1 MTARG
6 PFSGAVRLYRGAA
19 SLRTQITV
27 GYGLL
32 IAVCLC
38 AYSVVAGLSFGRH
51 AGAALDHR
59 AHEDIELAA
68 RALVLEGERP
78 AWAGG
83 FLGKHVEE
91 EEGGGHRV
99 EVWSLAGELLLTAGT
114 FCSDG
119 LGPAPSLVDAEEG
132 GARTVELPVGPV
144 RMMTELVRASESRF
158 LVRAGVSEAPTR
170 ALVRSVWFELSFLSA
185 AVLAVGGLAGWAF
198 SRKALAPLARMADR
212 ARQITAEQLHG
223 RMDIEPASAELE
235 QLRDAFNDTLS
246 RLERSFE
253 QLRRFTADAAHELR
267 TPLTALR
274 SVGEVGLR
282 SARSEEDLREVVGTM
297 LEEVDRL
304 SRLAGDLLGLA
315 RAESGQ
321 SPLRVEPLE
330 LAALAAEVC
339 ENLLVLAEV
348 RGQLLDR
355 SAVRP
360 AEVLGDRVALRLAL
374 MNLVDNAIKYGPEG
388 SRVSVVTGQST
399 KTAWV
404 EVVDEGPGIALEHQ
418 VHVFERFY
426 RVDEGRS
433 RGRGGTGL
441 GLALVKWTA
450 EAHGGRVELESEPG
464 RGSRFRMILPRANGA
479 GETREDGSGERLETG
494 RGARPGA
501 PST

>member
-1 MTARG
+1 MTARS
-6 PFSGAVRLYRGAA
+6 PSSGAVRRYWRSG
-19 SLRTQITV
+19 SLRTQVTL
-27 GYGLL
+27 GYGVL

-38 AYSVVAGLSFGRH
+38 AYSIVAGLSFGRH
-51 AGAALDHR
+51 AGAQLDHR

-68 RALVLEGERP
+68 RALVFDGDRP

-83 FLGKHVEE
+83 FLGKHIEE

-99 EVWSLAGELLLTAGT
+99 EVWSLAGELLLSAGT
-114 FCSDG
+114 FCPEG
-119 LGPAPSLVDAEEG
+119 LGPAPGPDDAEKG

-144 RMMTELVRASESRF
+144 RVTTGLVTARERRF

-170 ALVRSVWFELSFLSA
+170 ALVRSVWLELAILSA
-185 AVLAVGGLAGWAF
+185 SVLAVGGLAGWAF
-198 SRKALAPLARMADR
+198 ARKALAPLARMADR

-223 RMDIEPASAELE
+223 RMDVEPASAELE

-274 SVGEVGLR
+274 SVGEVGLGR
-282 SARSEEDLREVVGTM
+282 ARGEEDLREVIGTM

-321 SPLRVEPLE
+321 APLRLEPLD
-330 LAALAAEVC
+330 LAALASEVC
-339 ENLLVLAEV
+339 ESLLVLAEEREQV
-348 RGQLLDR
+348 LDL
-355 SAVRP
+355 SGVRP
-360 AEVLGDRVALRLAL
+360 VTVQGDRVALRLAL

-388 SRVSVVTGQST
+388 SRVSIVTGRST
-399 KTAWV
+399 AMAWV
-404 EVVDEGPGIALEHQ
+404 EVADEGPGIAPEHRA
-418 VHVFERFY
+418 HVFERFY
-426 RVDEGRS
+426 RIDEGRS

-450 EAHGGRVELESEPG
+450 EAHGGRVELESEPE
-464 RGSRFRMILPRANGA
+464 RGSRFRMVLPAA
-479 GETREDGSGERLETG
+479 GRTG
-494 RGARPGA
+494 
-501 PST
+501 

>member
-6 PFSGAVRLYRGAA
+6 PFSGAVRLYRRSV

-38 AYSVVAGLSFGRH
+38 AYSIVAGLSFGRH
-51 AGAALDHR
+51 AGAALDQR

-68 RALVLEGERP
+68 RALVLEGQRP

-83 FLGKHVEE
+83 FLGKNVEE
-91 EEGGGHRV
+91 EAGGGHRV

-119 LGPAPSLVDAEEG
+119 LGPAPSLVDAEES

-144 RMMTELVRASESRF
+144 RMMTDLVTASESRF

-185 AVLAVGGLAGWAF
+185 AVLAVGGVAGWAF

-212 ARQITAEQLHG
+212 ARQITAEQLQG
-223 RMDIEPASAELE
+223 RMDVEPASAELE

-246 RLERSFE
+246 RLERSFG

-282 SARSEEDLREVVGTM
+282 SARDEEDLREVIGTM

-321 SPLRVEPLE
+321 APLRLEPLD
-330 LAALAAEVC
+330 LAALASEVC
-339 ENLLVLAEV
+339 ENLLVLAEE
-348 RGQLLDR
+348 RGQVLDL
-355 SAVRP
+355 SGARP
-360 AEVLGDRVALRLAL
+360 VTAQGDRLALRLAL

-388 SRVSVVTGQST
+388 SRVSIVTGRST
-399 KTAWV
+399 TSAWV
-404 EVVDEGPGIALEHQ
+404 EVADEGPGIAPEHRA
-418 VHVFERFY
+418 HVFERFY
-426 RVDEGRS
+426 RIDEGRS

-450 EAHGGRVELESEPG
+450 EAHGGRVELEPG
-464 RGSRFRMILPRANGA
+464 PERGSRFRIFLPAA
-479 GETREDGSGERLETG
+479 GGS
-494 RGARPGA
+494 A
-501 PST
+501 